1 MCQGTFF
8 FMRSVFRHTDR
19 TCSLELQ
26 NTKASYQFNKV
37 CENIR
42 CGMELNDHTLRGD
55 VDDLGAHDAA
65 ELDQGAAVRCGVG
78 DLDEHQLV
86 KYTAGFFKAADFD
99 HVKLL
104 V

>member
-1 MCQGTFF
+1 
-8 FMRSVFRHTDR
+8 
-19 TCSLELQ
+19 
-26 NTKASYQFNKV
+26 
-37 CENIR
+37 
-42 CGMELNDHTLRGD
+42 MELDDHALWGD
-55 VDDLGAHDAA
+55 MDDLGAHDAA

-99 HVKLL
+99 HVQLL